1 MRFRDRADAGR
12 QLAWRLQQYRMEAP
26 VVVALPRGGVPVA
39 AEVAHA
45 LEAPLDVLVVC
56 KLGCPWQPELALG
69 ALGEAGAIVLNHPLI
84 ASIGLPPEVLADVIR
99 TERAELERR
108 LARYRGDRP
117 AVPVAGRTV
126 IVVDDGLATGTSA
139 RAAIQVLRR
148 RGAQRIILAVPVAP
162 PQTVR
167 ALSGVADEVV
177 ALETPR
183 AFLAIGQF
191 YDDFAQT
198 SEQDVTRLLNT
209 PEPAPS
215 MVGTT
220 DTDDDPAREC
230 VIDLGPVQLAGRP
243 GHPAS
248 RRVGMVVF
256 AHGSGS
262 GRHSPRSRQV
272 ARTLNQSRLATLL
285 LDLLTPAEAPD
296 RGKVFDIELL
306 AAPTGRG
313 GPLAADPA
321 RGSRP
326 PGRVLRRQH
335 RRRRRPVGRGRPR
348 RPIRAVVSRGGRPDL
363 AGPAAWRGPGPDPAD
378 RGRPRPAGPG
388 AQPPSPGPAA
398 LSTILQVIPGASHL
412 FEEPGAL
419 DRVAALAAA
428 WFRHHLP
435 HTPPAPVDP
444 MGHHPSAPTDR
455 AVPALG
461 G

>member
-56 KLGCPWQPELALG
+56 KLGCPWQPEAALA

-126 IVVDDGLATGTSA
+126 IVVDDWLATGTSA

-198 SEQDVTRLLNT
+198 SEQDVTRLLST
-209 PEPAPS
+209 
-215 MVGTT
+215 
-220 DTDDDPAREC
+220 R
-230 VIDLGPVQLAGRP
+230 
-243 GHPAS
+243 S
-248 RRVGMVVF
+248 RRR
-256 AHGSGS
+256 AWC
-262 GRHSPRSRQV
+262 
-272 ARTLNQSRLATLL
+272 
-285 LDLLTPAEAPD
+285 AP
-296 RGKVFDIELL
+296 
-306 AAPTGRG
+306 
-313 GPLAADPA
+313 
-321 RGSRP
+321 
-326 PGRVLRRQH
+326 
-335 RRRRRPVGRGRPR
+335 
-348 RPIRAVVSRGGRPDL
+348 
-363 AGPAAWRGPGPDPAD
+363 
-378 RGRPRPAGPG
+378 
-388 AQPPSPGPAA
+388 
-398 LSTILQVIPGASHL
+398 
-412 FEEPGAL
+412 
-419 DRVAALAAA
+419 
-428 WFRHHLP
+428 
-435 HTPPAPVDP
+435 
-444 MGHHPSAPTDR
+444 PTDR
-455 AVPALG
+455 RSRAASVVIEPAVRSSLSGDLVLPRARPAW
-461 G
+461 

>member
-12 QLAWRLQQYRMEAP
+12 QLAWRLQQYRTEAP
-26 VVVALPRGGVPVA
+26 VVVGLPRGGVPVA

-45 LEAPLDVLVVC
+45 LEAPLDVLVVR
-56 KLGCPWQPELALG
+56 KLGCPWQLELAMG
-69 ALGEAGAIVLNHPLI
+69 ALGEAGAIVLNHALI
-84 ASIGLPPEVLADVIR
+84 ASMGLAPEVLKDVIR

-108 LARYRGDRP
+108 VARYRGNRP

-126 IVVDDGLATGTSA
+126 IVVDDGLATGTTA

-162 PQTVR
+162 PQTFR
-167 ALSGVADEVV
+167 ALGVVADEVV

-183 AFLAIGQF
+183 AFLAIGQC

-198 SEQDVTRLLNT
+198 SEQDVTRLLAT

-220 DTDDDPAREC
+220 DDDDPTREC
-230 VIDLGPVQLAGRP
+230 VIDLGPVQLAGDLATP
-243 GHPAS
+243 HAP
-248 RRVGMVVF
+248 VGMVVF
-256 AHGSGS
+256 AHGTGS
-262 GRHSPRSRQV
+262 GRHSPRNRQV
-272 ARTLNQSRLATLL
+272 AHTLNQSRLATLL

-306 AAPTGRG
+306 ARRLTGATRWLQTQ
-313 GPLAADPA
+313 PEAHAL
-321 RGSRP
+321 
-326 PGRVLRRQH
+326 
-335 RRRRRPVGRGRPR
+335 PVGFFGASTGAAAALWATADLGDQ
-348 RPIRAVVSRGGRPDL
+348 ISAVVSRGGRPDL
-363 AGPAAWRGPGPDPAD
+363 AAPRLGEVRVPTLLIVGGHDRLVLELNRQAQAQLRGPTA
-378 RGRPRPAGPG
+378 
-388 AQPPSPGPAA
+388 
-398 LSTILQVIPGASHL
+398 LQVIAGASHL

-435 HTPPAPVDP
+435 RTSPAKPGQTLQDP
-444 MGHHPSAPTDR
+444 SESSSRTLAELQG
-455 AVPALG
+455 
-461 G
+461 